1 MTRIDPRFEAAR
13 QTNAAPCRGWDFS
26 PSPAPRRNMLA
37 IIASAAIVG
46 IALLVSCVGVVS

>member
-37 IIASAAIVG
+37 IIAAATVVATALVVG
-46 IALLVSCVGVVS
+46 LIA